1 MTMTVIQDKLSQIWR
16 NILKLDAPLDAS
28 FSELGGSSIQL
39 ISMLLH
45 VGNDFQVE
53 IDIGEFLDE
62 PTIAQLERCIVRQL
76 AAAPSVPEPV
86 AEHAQTFPL
95 LPVHYWLFERI
106 DVNHFNVGHL
116 FKVERGDERAPI
128 RAAIDAVLRQHDGL
142 RILLRKNDAGAW
154 HQHLQ
159 PIGAMS
165 AWWSEVDLASTP
177 DAELAHAI
185 ERSCNEH
192 HAAIRVETSAFH
204 AVYFDLGPGR
214 GARLFILLHHILID
228 NISERVL
235 LRDIESAYR
244 QLKDGQLK
252 DGQLKDGQPVR
263 LNSAGRSVGSW
274 ATLLH
279 DYAQGP
285 ALDHLDYWMRQS
297 WDGYRALPPDPQPA
311 RLPVAHGPMPALD
324 FVSAALSADDSA
336 QLVAIQQAQGID
348 ASYVVMAAMTTAVR
362 NWSGSE
368 VLALAM
374 VHNGRRYQSIVDA
387 NVLQTVGWMINYATL
402 FLRNPPLP
410 NAARL
415 AGSALVQSI
424 ARQATAVGDDGL
436 SLTCLKY
443 MNQDPA
449 VRSAIAQVPPY
460 QIGFNFIP
468 FALGDDD
475 HDFVFA
481 RAPESCGEGEKWFDP
496 QIKPF
501 INAYFS
507 GGQLQL
513 TMGFSPC
520 MYARD
525 TIAALL
531 DDIAGQMHTI
541 LHD

>member
-1 MTMTVIQDKLSQIWR
+1 MTMTAVQEKLSQIWR
-16 NILKLDAPLDAS
+16 TILNQDAPLDAG

-53 IDIGEFLDE
+53 IDIGEFLDD
-62 PTIAQLERCIVRQL
+62 PTIAQLERCILRQL
-76 AAAPSVPEPV
+76 AAAPPAPAPV

-106 DVNHFNVGHL
+106 DVNHYNVGHL
-116 FKVERGDERAPI
+116 FKVASGEERAPI

-142 RILLRKNDAGAW
+142 RVLLRKNDAGAW

-159 PIGAMS
+159 APADMS

-177 DAELAHAI
+177 DAELAQAI
-185 ERSCNEH
+185 ECRCNAQ
-192 HAAIRVETSAFH
+192 HAAIEVETRAFH
-204 AVYFDLGPGR
+204 AVYFDLGAGR
-214 GARLFILLHHILID
+214 GARLLIVLHHILID
-228 NISERVL
+228 NISERIL

-244 QLKDGQLK
+244 QLKDGR
-252 DGQLKDGQPVR
+252 PVR
-263 LNSAGRSVGSW
+263 LNCAGRSVGSW
-274 ATLLH
+274 ARLLH

-297 WDGYRALPPDPQPA
+297 WDGYQALPPDPQPA
-311 RLPVAHGPMPALD
+311 RLPIADGPMAALD
-324 FVSAALSADDSA
+324 YAHAALSADDSA
-336 QLVAIQQAQGID
+336 RLIAIQQTQGID

-374 VHNGRRYQSIVDA
+374 VHNGRRYQSIADA

-402 FLRNPPLP
+402 FLRNPPQP

-415 AGSALVQSI
+415 AGIALVESV
-424 ARQATAVGDDGL
+424 ARQVAAVGDDGL

-443 MNQDPA
+443 MNQNPA
-449 VRSAIAQVPPY
+449 VRSAMARVPPY

-468 FALGDDD
+468 FARGDDD
-475 HDFVFA
+475 HDFVFE
-481 RAPESCGEGEKWFDP
+481 RAPESSGEGEKWFDP
-496 QIKPF
+496 RIKPF
-501 INAYFS
+501 INAYFA
-507 GGQLQL
+507 GGQLRL
-513 TMGFSPC
+513 TMGFSPA
-520 MYARD
+520 MYGRD

-531 DDIAGQMHTI
+531 DDIARQTHAI

>member
-1 MTMTVIQDKLSQIWR
+1 MTITTTTIQHKLSEIWR
-16 NILKLDAPLDAS
+16 AILKRDVPLDAG
-28 FSELGGSSIQL
+28 FSALGGSSIQL

-53 IDIGEFLDE
+53 IDIGEFLDQ
-62 PTIAQLERCIVRQL
+62 PTIAQLTLCIVRQL
-76 AAAPSVPEPV
+76 DVAAPVTAPV
-86 AEHAQTFPL
+86 AEQAQTFPL

-116 FKVERGDERAPI
+116 FKLEPGTQRAPI
-128 RAAIDAVLRQHDGL
+128 RAAIEAVLRQHDGL
-142 RILLRKNDAGAW
+142 RILLRKNEAGAW

-159 PIGAMS
+159 APAAMS

-177 DAELAHAI
+177 DAELAQAI
-185 ERSCNEH
+185 ERVCNEH
-192 HAAIRVETSAFH
+192 HAAIRVETRAFQ
-204 AVYFDLGPGR
+204 AVYFDLGAGR

-244 QLKDGQLK
+244 QVKE
-252 DGQLKDGQPVR
+252 GQPVR

-274 ATLLH
+274 ARLLH
-279 DYAQGP
+279 DYAQGQ
-285 ALDHLDYWMRQS
+285 ALEHVDYWMGQS
-297 WDGYRALPPDPQPA
+297 WDGYQALPPDPHAA
-311 RLPVAHGPMPALD
+311 RLPPADGPMAALD
-324 FVSAALSADDSA
+324 YVHAALSADDSA
-336 QLVAIQQAQGID
+336 RLVAIQQNQGID

-402 FLRNPPLP
+402 FLRNPARPG
-410 NAARL
+410 AARL
-415 AGSALVQSI
+415 AGIGLVQSV

-449 VRSAIAQVPPY
+449 VRSAIARVPPY

-468 FALGDDD
+468 FALGEDEP
-475 HDFVFA
+475 DFVFE
-481 RAPESCGEGEKWFDP
+481 RAPESSGEGEKWFDP
-496 QIKPF
+496 HIKPF

-507 GGQLQL
+507 GGQLRL

-520 MYARD
+520 MYGRA

>member
-1 MTMTVIQDKLSQIWR
+1 MTMTVIQDKLSQLWR
-16 NILKLDAPLDAS
+16 TILKHDAPPDAS

-53 IDIGEFLDE
+53 IDIGEFLDQ
-62 PTIAQLERCIVRQL
+62 PTIAQLERCILRQL
-76 AAAPSVPEPV
+76 AAAPRAPAPV

-116 FKVERGDERAPI
+116 FKVERGDERTPI
-128 RAAIDAVLRQHDGL
+128 RAAIEAVLHQHDGL

-159 PIGAMS
+159 APAAMS

-192 HAAIRVETSAFH
+192 HAAIRVETRAFH
-204 AVYFDLGPGR
+204 AVYFDLGAGR

-244 QLKDGQLK
+244 QLKE
-252 DGQLKDGQPVR
+252 GQPVR

-279 DYAQGP
+279 DHAQGP

-311 RLPVAHGPMPALD
+311 RLPVADGAMAALG
-324 FVSAALSADDSA
+324 FVSASLSADDSA
-336 QLVAIQQAQGID
+336 RLVAIQQTQGID
-348 ASYVVMAAMTTAVR
+348 ASYVVMAAMTTAVK

-410 NAARL
+410 GAAPL
-415 AGSALVQSI
+415 AGIALVESV

-449 VRSAIAQVPPY
+449 VRAAMARVPPY

-468 FALGDDD
+468 FALGDDE

-481 RAPESCGEGEKWFDP
+481 RAPESSGEGEKWFDP

-501 INAYFS
+501 INAYFA

-513 TMGFSPC
+513 SMGFSPC
-520 MYARD
+520 MYGRD

-531 DDIAGQMHTI
+531 DDIVRQMHTI

>member
-1 MTMTVIQDKLSQIWR
+1 MTMTTTTIQEKLSQIWR
-16 NILKLDAPLDAS
+16 TILKQEAPLDAS
-28 FSELGGSSIQL
+28 FSDLGGSSIQL

-53 IDIGEFLDE
+53 IDIGEFLDD
-62 PTIAQLERCIVRQL
+62 PTIVQLERSILRQL
-76 AAAPSVPEPV
+76 GAAPQAAAPV

-116 FKVERGDERAPI
+116 FKVERGEHAPI
-128 RAAIDAVLRQHDGL
+128 RAAIEAVLRQHDGL
-142 RILLRKNDAGAW
+142 RILLRQDDAGAW

-159 PIGAMS
+159 PPGAMS
-165 AWWSEVDLASTP
+165 AWWSELDLASTP
-177 DAELAHAI
+177 DAQLAQAI
-185 ERSCNEH
+185 ERSCNEQ
-192 HAAIRVETSAFH
+192 HAAIRVETRAFH
-204 AVYFDLGPGR
+204 VVYFDLGLGR

-244 QLKDGQLK
+244 QVKEGR
-252 DGQLKDGQPVR
+252 PVR

-274 ATLLH
+274 ARLLH

-285 ALDHLDYWMRQS
+285 ALDHLAYWMGQS
-297 WDGYRALPPDPQPA
+297 WDGYQALPPDPQPG
-311 RLPVAHGPMPALD
+311 RLPVAAGPMAALD
-324 FVSAALSADDSA
+324 YASVTLSADASA
-336 QLVAIQQAQGID
+336 RLAAIQQTEGID

-374 VHNGRRYQSIVDA
+374 VHNGRRYQSIADA

-402 FLRNPPLP
+402 FLRNPPTP
-410 NAARL
+410 GAARL
-415 AGSALVQSI
+415 AGIALVESI
-424 ARQATAVGDDGL
+424 ARQAAAVGDDGL

-443 MNQDPA
+443 MHQDPV
-449 VRSAIAQVPPY
+449 VRTAIARVPPY

-468 FALGDDD
+468 FAIGDDD
-475 HDFVFA
+475 HDFVFE
-481 RAPESCGEGEKWFDP
+481 RAPEPSGEGEKWFDP

-507 GGQLQL
+507 GGRLQL
-513 TMGFSPC
+513 SMGFSPC
-520 MYARD
+520 MYGRD

-541 LHD
+541 LHN